1 MRRRK
6 YMKKLIVSTIVTTL
20 ALVACGE
27 PEKSLT
33 YFENHPEEIAVTLQ
47 KCATTPGTKNCEN
60 ADMANANLASRK
72 RSEERMRRAEEDKR
86 KALGR
91 L

>member
-1 MRRRK
+1 
-6 YMKKLIVSTIVTTL
+6 MKKLIGSIIVSTL

-33 YFENHPEEIAVTLQ
+33 YFENHPEEIAATLQ
-47 KCATTPGTKNCEN
+47 KCATTPGAKNCEN

-86 KALGR
+86 RAMEMLGGSKR
-91 L
+91 